1 MKSPKD
7 FDIENWLP
15 LLLKFKVQ
23 TILFVFAKQEID
35 IYKNVK
41 AQNWECKTE
50 TWTFTRHIPVNEADA
65 AWKLKPINQNHQND
79 TFDGFQTTI

>member
-15 LLLKFKVQ
+15 LVLKFKVQ

-41 AQNWECKTE
+41 AQNWECKT
-50 TWTFTRHIPVNEADA
+50 
-65 AWKLKPINQNHQND
+65 
-79 TFDGFQTTI
+79 